1 MGFLMNIFKEFGSEF
16 KIENG
21 ALIDYHGRGG
31 EVVVPEGVTSI
42 ETAFYRNAKVTSIVI
57 PDSVTFIKERAFYK
71 CYNLKR
77 IVIPDSVQ
85 FIDERAFEFCGNLN
99 HVRIPDGI
107 SSLGYRTFGDC
118 YSLSDLKIPL
128 SVVKI
133 HGCTFDCRFS
143 YDIDSGIPWIRKLS
157 ENSGDFVI
165 IGKVLFRYRG
175 NQKKVIV
182 PDNIVT
188 IAEHAFDPCTPESVV
203 IPDSVTLIEKD
214 AFNSYYRF
222 SPECPILQ
230 RIEYHQIAFLLSEKF
245 NYMQALELIDN
256 IRKLLSGSESADVLN
271 YLREHRT
278 DLLFLDSL
286 DIFQRIL
293 DSGKIF
299 TKDNIDEFIR
309 YTAENQKHEFQM
321 MLMNY
326 KQEKSWYG
334 TIKAIINNKFKL

>member
-21 ALIDYHGRGG
+21 VLRAYRGKG
-31 EVVVPEGVTSI
+31 GDVVIPEGVTAI
-42 ETAFYRNAKVTSIVI
+42 GNGAFCRCLEVTSVIIPDTVTSIG
-57 PDSVTFIKERAFYK
+57 EEAFYI
-71 CYNLKR
+71 CTNLKT
-77 IVIPDSVQ
+77 IVIPESVQ
-85 FIDERAFEFCGNLN
+85 RIGQRAFESCRNLN
-99 HVRIPDGI
+99 HIRIPEGVTDI
-107 SSLGYRTFGDC
+107 GYRTFGDC
-118 YSLSDLKIPL
+118 HSLSDLQLPSSI
-128 SVVKI
+128 
-133 HGCTFDCRFS
+133 T
-143 YDIDSGIPWIRKLS
+143 DIDSCAFSCLTDDCVPWLKSFS
-157 ENSGDFVI
+157 EDFII
-165 IGKVLFRYRG
+165 IGKVLFQYQG
-175 NQKKVIV
+175 NQETVVIH
-182 PDNIVT
+182 DNIVT
-188 IAEHAFDPCTPESVV
+188 IGEYAFKNHLPQSVK
-203 IPDSVTLIEKD
+203 IPDTVTSIGKY
-214 AFNSYYRF
+214 AFYSDFYSGSKNLR
-222 SPECPILQ
+222 
-230 RIEYHQIAFLLSEKF
+230 RIEYHHIAFLLSEKF

-256 IRKLLSGSESADVLN
+256 IRKLLSGSEDVEILN

-309 YTAENQKHEFQM
+309 YTAENQKHEFQI

>member
-1 MGFLMNIFKEFGSEF
+1 MGFLINFLKELSTEF

-21 ALIDYHGRGG
+21 VLIDYHGRGG
-31 EVVVPEGVTSI
+31 DVVVPEGVTSI
-42 ETAFYRNAKVTSIVI
+42 GTAFYRNAKITSVVI
-57 PDSVTFIKERAFYK
+57 PDSVTFLKERAFYK

-128 SVVKI
+128 SVVRI
-133 HGCTFDCRFS
+133 HGCAFDCRFT
-143 YDIDSGIPWIRKLS
+143 YDIDNGIPWIRKLS

-175 NQKKVIV
+175 NQKKVII

-188 IAEHAFDPCTPESVV
+188 IADHAFIPSTPESIV
-203 IPDSVTLIEKD
+203 IPDSVSLIEKD
-214 AFNSYYRF
+214 AFNLFNRF
-222 SPECPILQ
+222 NPERPILR
-230 RIEYHQIAFLLSEKF
+230 RIEYHHIAFLLSEKF
-245 NYMQALELIDN
+245 NYMQALELTDN
-256 IRKLLSGSESADVLN
+256 IRKLLSGSEDADVLN
-271 YLREHRT
+271 YLGEHRT

-286 DIFQRIL
+286 DVFQKIL

-309 YTAENQKHEFQM
+309 YTAENQKHEFQI
-321 MLMNY
+321 MLMHY
-326 KQEKSWYG
+326 KQEKGWYED
-334 TIKAIINNKFKL
+334 IKSIIRNKFKL

>member
-1 MGFLMNIFKEFGSEF
+1 MGFLINFLKELSTEF

-21 ALIDYHGRGG
+21 VLIDYHGRGG
-31 EVVVPEGVTSI
+31 DIVVPEGVTSI
-42 ETAFYRNAKVTSIVI
+42 GTAFYRNAKITSVVI
-57 PDSVTFIKERAFYK
+57 PDSVTFLKERAFYK

-128 SVVKI
+128 SVVRI
-133 HGCTFDCRFS
+133 HGCAFDCRFT
-143 YDIDSGIPWIRKLS
+143 YDIDNGIPWSRKLS

-175 NQKKVIV
+175 NQKKVII

-188 IAEHAFDPCTPESVV
+188 IADHAFIPSTPESVV
-203 IPDSVTLIEKD
+203 IPDSVSLIEKD
-214 AFNSYYRF
+214 AFNLFDRF
-222 SPECPILQ
+222 NPERPILR
-230 RIEYHQIAFLLSEKF
+230 RIEYHHIAFLLSEKF
-245 NYMQALELIDN
+245 NYMQALELTDN
-256 IRKLLSGSESADVLN
+256 IRKLLSGSEDADVLN

-286 DIFQRIL
+286 DVFQKIL

-309 YTAENQKHEFQM
+309 YTAENQKHEFQI
-321 MLMNY
+321 MLMHY
-326 KQEKSWYG
+326 KQEKGWYED
-334 TIKAIINNKFKL
+334 IKSIIRNKFKL